1 MGGRLWRSVLRRCQS
16 YRWSVRSTGTAANL
30 MVSSSGDSD
39 GTTAKTSVRPFFKKK
54 KRGREG
60 GRKEN
65 AFTKEALIVVCAQ
78 RQCADGKPQY

>member
-54 KRGREG
+54 NEGGREG
-60 GRKEN
+60 GK
-65 AFTKEALIVVCAQ
+65 KMHSQ
-78 RQCADGKPQY
+78 KKP